1 MCGSWSAGRLARE
14 QGRASTTRGQYCSCT
29 VDLRLQ
35 GRRGREVLAQPLGS
49 RSQVPRE
56 SREILGVCGW
66 EVGGPLQGGPW
77 KESSQSVKERV
88 DQSSLTLEEKHIVVY
103 LGVQSESEILNKF
116 DFGLN

>member
-14 QGRASTTRGQYCSCT
+14 QDRASTTPRAVLFLCT

-49 RSQVPRE
+49 QPQVPRG

-66 EVGGPLQGGPW
+66 EVGG
-77 KESSQSVKERV
+77 
-88 DQSSLTLEEKHIVVY
+88 H
-103 LGVQSESEILNKF
+103 LGEDPGKKVLIRLRKK
-116 DFGLN
+116 

>member
-14 QGRASTTRGQYCSCT
+14 QDRASATPSAVVLLCT

-49 RSQVPRE
+49 QSQDPRG

-66 EVGGPLQGGPW
+66 EVGGHLQGGPW
-77 KESSQSVKERV
+77 KESSQSVKEKI
-88 DQSSLTLEEKHIVVY
+88 DQSSLTLEEEHMVVY
-103 LGVQSESEILNKF
+103 LGV
-116 DFGLN
+116 